1 MEYTSL
7 KLATIFKPNEGKT
20 FEFLGNI
27 TTCKFNS
34 SNHRGWQFFEFLTT
48 AGFSIPL
55 HSHPWDEIT
64 YLLEGEV
71 DFQIED
77 QMVRATPGYFINL
90 PKGAAHAFNVR
101 SPQAKFLVGVSNEIA
116 AQFVEEMAQAELEQ
130 RLTPEMVIAIAQKH
144 RVQIAIG

>member
-27 TTCKFNS
+27 TTCK
-34 SNHRGWQFFEFLTT
+34 SNPDDYGWQFYELIATL
-48 AGFSIPL
+48 GNPVPL

-64 YLLEGEV
+64 YVLAGEI

-77 QMVRATPGYFINL
+77 QMVHATPGYVINL
-90 PKGAAHAFNVR
+90 PQGAAHAFEVR
-101 SPQAKFLVGVSNEIA
+101 SQQAKLLVGVSNGIA
-116 AQFVEEMAQAELEQ
+116 AQFMEAMAQAELEQ
-130 RLTPEMVIAIAQKH
+130 RLTPETVIAIAQKH
-144 RVQIAIG
+144 HIQILQ